1 MIQEAPV
8 SDADPAATAG
18 EPVSMVGANLPS
30 RYKRGLAMTHAHT
43 GKAKKD
49 LLQEALE
56 MLFAKY
62 GVNAVKGVQG

>member
-18 EPVSMVGANLPS
+18 KPVSMVGANLPA
-30 RYKRGLAMTHAHT
+30 RYGRGLALAHAHT
-43 GKAKKD
+43 GKVKKE
-49 LLQEALE
+49 LLKEALE

-62 GVNAVKGVQG
+62 GVNTTTGGQG